1 VKNHHPRL
9 THPIFQPPIW
19 WCLYPTVRLGYPIV
33 GMYIPDGVPRRV
45 MVTYENPPDYYLNR
59 IIDALERIADL
70 LEPEKALE
78 ETNLAILT
86 LAEQVENLVEVVEGG
101 Q

>member
-1 VKNHHPRL
+1 
-9 THPIFQPPIW
+9 
-19 WCLYPTVRLGYPIV
+19 
-33 GMYIPDGVPRRV
+33 MYIPRIRIAWV
-45 MVTYENPPDYYLNR
+45 MVTYEHPPDHYLNR

-70 LEPEKALE
+70 LESEKALE

-86 LAEQVENLVEVVEGG
+86 LSEQVENLVEVVEGG

>member
-1 VKNHHPRL
+1 
-9 THPIFQPPIW
+9 
-19 WCLYPTVRLGYPIV
+19 
-33 GMYIPDGVPRRV
+33 
-45 MVTYENPPDYYLNR
+45 MVTHENPPDYYLNR

-86 LAEQVENLVEVVEGG
+86 LAKQVENLVEVVEGG

>member
-1 VKNHHPRL
+1 
-9 THPIFQPPIW
+9 
-19 WCLYPTVRLGYPIV
+19 
-33 GMYIPDGVPRRV
+33 
-45 MVTYENPPDYYLNR
+45 MVTHENPPDYYLNR

>member
-1 VKNHHPRL
+1 
-9 THPIFQPPIW
+9 
-19 WCLYPTVRLGYPIV
+19 
-33 GMYIPDGVPRRV
+33 MYIPGCRAWQV
-45 MVTYENPPDYYLNR
+45 MVTYEHPPDHYLNR

-70 LEPEKALE
+70 LESEKALE

-86 LAEQVENLVEVVEGG
+86 LAEQVENLVEVVEGS